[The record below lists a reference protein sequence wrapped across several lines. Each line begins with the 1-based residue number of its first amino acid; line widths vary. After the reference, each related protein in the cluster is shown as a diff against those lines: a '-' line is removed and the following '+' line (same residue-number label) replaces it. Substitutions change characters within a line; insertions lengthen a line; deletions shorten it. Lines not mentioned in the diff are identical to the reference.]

1 MAAAV
6 SITFNMSAAPDGNS
20 SFWGFFFL
28 LQRENSFILCFP

>member
-20 SFWGFFFL
+20 SFWGVFF